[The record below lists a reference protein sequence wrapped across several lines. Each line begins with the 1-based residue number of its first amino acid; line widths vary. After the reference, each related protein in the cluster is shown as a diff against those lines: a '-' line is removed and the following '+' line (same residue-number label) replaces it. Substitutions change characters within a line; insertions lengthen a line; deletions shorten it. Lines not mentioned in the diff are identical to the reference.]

1 MKNRL
6 KTFFSLLIIAILC
19 IISVVCLTAC
29 LDTNTKTDKE
39 SDTET
44 NPICET
50 LMYGSGRYVSAA
62 WEDDTTGGRLYDFD
76 MKYNGLSAQIYMGG
90 GFVEGDTEQVVKK
103 GEFGSE
109 VTAIPYDGFEF
120 IKWSDG
126 LTTPSRKDKSTYC
139 FNVVDSARNH
149 NVRYY
154 GVYPLFA
161 KQHTVY
167 FRATS
172 GGRIQGELIQT
183 IATGKSSSELI
194 AIADEGYIFMGWYLE
209 DQYGLV
215 YPGSFSNRITKSNT
229 LLYDPFK
236 HGLPPTSPYIGQGH
250 IVAAFIEERN

>member
-1 MKNRL
+1 
-6 KTFFSLLIIAILC
+6 
-19 IISVVCLTAC
+19 
-29 LDTNTKTDKE
+29 
-39 SDTET
+39 
-44 NPICET
+44 
-50 LMYGSGRYVSAA
+50 
-62 WEDDTTGGRLYDFD
+62 

-139 FNVVDSARNH
+139 FDVVDSARNH
-149 NVRYY
+149 NVRYN

-167 FRATS
+167 YRATS

-209 DQYGLV
+209 DQYGMV
-215 YPGSFSNRITKSNT
+215 APGSFSNRITTSDT

-236 HGLPPTSPYIGQGH
+236 HGLPPTNTYIGQGH

>member
-6 KTFFSLLIIAILC
+6 KTFFSLLIIVILC

-29 LDTNTKTDKE
+29 LDTNTKTDKESDTETLDTNTKTDKE

-172 GGRIQGELIQT
+172 GGRIQGELYR
-183 IATGKSSSELI
+183 L
-194 AIADEGYIFMGWYLE
+194 F
-209 DQYGLV
+209 
-215 YPGSFSNRITKSNT
+215 
-229 LLYDPFK
+229 
-236 HGLPPTSPYIGQGH
+236 
-250 IVAAFIEERN
+250 

>member
-62 WEDDTTGGRLYDFD
+62 FENDRTGGSLYNFD
-76 MKYNGLSAQIYMGG
+76 MKYQGLSAQIYMGG
-90 GFVEGDTEQVVKK
+90 GFIEGNTEQVINK

-109 VTAIPYDGFEF
+109 VIAIPYDGFEF
-120 IKWSDG
+120 VKWSDG

-139 FNVVDSARNH
+139 FNVIDSARK
-149 NVRYY
+149 NVRYN

-194 AIADEGYIFMGWYLE
+194 AIADEGYIFTGWYLE
-209 DQYGLV
+209 NQYGMV
-215 YPGSFSNRITKSNT
+215 APGSFSNRITTSDT

-236 HGLPPTSPYIGQGH
+236 HGLPPTNSYIGQGH